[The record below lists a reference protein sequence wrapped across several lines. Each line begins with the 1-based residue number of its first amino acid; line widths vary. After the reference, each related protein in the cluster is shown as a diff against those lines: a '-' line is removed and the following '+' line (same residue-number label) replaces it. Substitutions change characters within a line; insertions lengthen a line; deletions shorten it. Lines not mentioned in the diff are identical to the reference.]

1 MEVRLGTFTPAA
13 PVVLAPMALI
23 VGLMTGS
30 GRQELMM
37 LAAAAALFLV
47 GHRLAGSR
55 ES

>member
-1 MEVRLGTFTPAA
+1 MESVGRFLETLG
-13 PVVLAPMALI
+13 VVLAPMALI

-30 GRQELMM
+30 GRQELLM
-37 LAAAAALFLV
+37 LAAAAAIFLV